1 MLQDDECEDKILY
14 GEDMVSLSSR
24 LKLPQNYRD
33 GINELTE
40 ISQTIYERINILALE
55 LESTDLF
62 FSNSHEISKIMHRY
76 GINMRYLGVLLEKI
90 KVSWLKEIIM
100 AEICARCAKNFLLFD
115 LQDCLLNLSEA
126 NDEAVR
132 KFQIKQVIN
141 FLNKMLGNSQDS

>member
-1 MLQDDECEDKILY
+1 MQDDECEDKIVY

>member
-76 GINMRYLGVLLEKI
+76 GINMRYLGVLLEKV

>member
-76 GINMRYLGVLLEKI
+76 GINMRYLRVLLEKV

>member
-1 MLQDDECEDKILY
+1 MQDDECEDKILY

>member
-1 MLQDDECEDKILY
+1 MQDDECEDKILY

-76 GINMRYLGVLLEKI
+76 GINMRYLGVLLEKV

>member
-132 KFQIKQVIN
+132 KFQIKHVIN